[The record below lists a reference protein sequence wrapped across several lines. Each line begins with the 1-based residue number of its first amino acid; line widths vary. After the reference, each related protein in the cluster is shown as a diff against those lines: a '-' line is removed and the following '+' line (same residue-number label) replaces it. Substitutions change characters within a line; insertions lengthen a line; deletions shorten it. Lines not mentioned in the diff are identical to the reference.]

1 MESHF
6 CKADSIT
13 EVMLFSY
20 KLYNILGLTKCCQ
33 DIHDVTRGGL
43 NHLVA

>member
-1 MESHF
+1 MASHF
-6 CKADSIT
+6 CKAESIT

-33 DIHDVTRGGL
+33 DLHVVTSGGL